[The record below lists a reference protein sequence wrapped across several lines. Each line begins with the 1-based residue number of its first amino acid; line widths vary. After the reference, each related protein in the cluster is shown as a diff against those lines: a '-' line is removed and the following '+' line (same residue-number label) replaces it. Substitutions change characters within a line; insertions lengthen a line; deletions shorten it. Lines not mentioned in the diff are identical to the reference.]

1 MKKHLGALSA
11 FLIFVMIFTLIPV
24 KSVNATDYNSYS
36 NSSKGW
42 GLSSKTDHSTPGG
55 SASSSTLK
63 KYDAYYLGDS
73 SKKVCYLTF
82 DCGYE
87 YGNTPSILD
96 TLKKNNVKAVFF
108 LTEHFVRT
116 NPDLVKRMKEE
127 GHLIGNH
134 TSKHKRLPTLS
145 VDSIRKELQ
154 AVENAVKECTGYE
167 LDKIMRPPEG
177 AYSERVLKVLQDMGY
192 TTLFWSMAWKDWDVK
207 NQPSTTT
214 VLDQFKK
221 HHHNGMVPLMHVVS
235 TADTKTLPSIIKYLK
250 DEGYTLDR
258 FDNYY
263 KADPRLKIKLKD
275 FDYTGKPAKRN
286 LTVKTLSK
294 GKKTISFYKKGRVK
308 PMKNIPVSAG
318 TYFVEVSQPATKNY
332 RSATVKLKFKIRRAT
347 PDVTLTVKGA
357 DDITQAVSEN
367 DSDGITQEENGN
379 DSDDIAQAVSE
390 NDTNGITQEENGND
404 TNGTAEAGNENNA
417 ETDNK
422 DLANNLTDQKTLTE
436 YDPDTI
442 YITRGSN
449 YSFKAVCANK
459 KGDVEIKYF
468 DADGHRIDKPVEVGE
483 YSVKASVSGT
493 KNYKKSVSELY
504 YFVIHE

>member
-1 MKKHLGALSA
+1 MKKNIRLLTV
-11 FLIFVMIFTLIPV
+11 FLIYVLVFTLIPV
-24 KSVNATDYNSYS
+24 NCVHATDYSNYS
-36 NSSKGW
+36 NTKKGW
-42 GLSSKTDHSTPGG
+42 GLYSKSDHSTPGG
-55 SASSSTLK
+55 SFSAETLK
-63 KYDAYYLGDS
+63 KNGAYYVGDT

-87 YGNTPSILD
+87 YGNTPTILN
-96 TLKKNNVKAVFF
+96 TLKKNNIQAVFF

-134 TSKHKRLPTLS
+134 TSHHKDLTTYS
-145 VDSIRKELQ
+145 ADGIKKEME

-177 AYSERVLKVLQDMGY
+177 AHSERVLKVLNDLGY

-207 NQPSTTT
+207 NQPSESY

-235 TADTKTLPSIIKYLK
+235 KADAGALPSVIKYLT
-250 DEGYTLDR
+250 DTGYTFER
-258 FDNYY
+258 FDNFY
-263 KADPRLKIKLKD
+263 KADPRLKVKLKD
-275 FDYTGKPAKRN
+275 FEYNGKPAKRN
-286 LTVKTLSK
+286 LTIKTLSK
-294 GKKTISFYKKGRVK
+294 GKKTVLFYKKGRVK
-308 PMKNIPVSAG
+308 PMKNKPVSAG

-347 PDVTLTVKGA
+347 PEVTLRVKGA
-357 DDITQAVSEN
+357 DDHEQAVS
-367 DSDGITQEENGN
+367 GN
-379 DSDDIAQAVSE
+379 AADPATD
-390 NDTNGITQEENGND
+390 
-404 TNGTAEAGNENNA
+404 AEP
-417 ETDNK
+417 
-422 DLANNLTDQKTLTE
+422 LTE
-436 YDPDTI
+436 YNPDKI
-442 YITRGSN
+442 YITKGSN
-449 YSFKAVCANK
+449 YSFKAICANK

-468 DADGHRIDKPVEVGE
+468 NAGGHRIDKPEEAGE

-493 KNYKKSVSELY
+493 KNYKRSVSDLY